1 MTASDE
7 TTRLRAE
14 VEELHERMAAAE
26 RENARLTRRGAE
38 APKRIRTLEDRLVE
52 LKAQLAQAVTQNE
65 KLTFTLREARD
76 HIAALREEVDKLT
89 RPPSGYATLLATN
102 DDGTVD
108 ISSSGRKMRVEVS
121 PNVDAADLRRGAE
134 VVLNESYNV
143 VMVRAPEV
151 SGEVVTIKEVLDGGA
166 RALVVGRADE
176 ERVAELT
183 EEYRTRFAN
192 PFNAG
197 RRGFID
203 DVILPRQT
211 RKRIC
216 RSLTMLR
223 GKKLE
228 NPWRK
233 HGNIP
238 L

>member
-176 ERVAELT
+176 ERVAELAEHLADGPLRAGDAMLMEPRAGVLVERLDRPEV
-183 EEYRTRFAN
+183 EELVLEEV
-192 PFNAG
+192 PD
-197 RRGFID
+197 ID
-203 DVILPRQT
+203 YSDI
-211 RKRIC
+211 
-216 RSLTMLR
+216 
-223 GKKLE
+223 G
-228 NPWRK
+228 
-233 HGNIP
+233 G
-238 L
+238 